1 MDDPGLRAR
10 VGDLTAANRLD
21 QVEVRACCV
30 TLAWHCIDLR
40 GTARALLHANGGKE
54 GTEMPLLLWLM
65 GVPVGLI
72 ILLWLLGIA
81 R

>member
-1 MDDPGLRAR
+1 M
-10 VGDLTAANRLD
+10 
-21 QVEVRACCV
+21 
-30 TLAWHCIDLR
+30 TLVWHPIDRR
-40 GTARALLHANGGKE
+40 GTARALLRANGGKE

-72 ILLWLLGIA
+72 ILLWLLGVA

>member
-1 MDDPGLRAR
+1 M
-10 VGDLTAANRLD
+10 
-21 QVEVRACCV
+21 
-30 TLAWHCIDLR
+30 TLVWHRIDVR
-40 GTARALLHANGGKE
+40 GTARALLRANGGKE